1 MNIQQ
6 ATLEQLDEVA
16 RLFDLYRQFYEQPAD
31 LGKARDYIAARL
43 TNEESTIYL
52 ATGDDGRGLG
62 FTQLYASFCSVA
74 AAPIWILYDLYV
86 DADARTT
93 GVGTALM
100 NRARQLAE
108 ETGAARIEVDCR
120 LLALCLAVIDA
131 SIYDIRPHR
140 GRLEEWRRKFSRGLS
155 LPHVQFAFLDLR

>member
-16 RLFDLYRQFYEQPAD
+16 RLFDLYRQFYDQPAD
-31 LGKARDYIAARL
+31 LDKARDYIRARL
-43 TNEESTIYL
+43 AHEESTIYL
-52 ATGDDGRGLG
+52 ATNDDGRGLG

-86 DADARTT
+86 DADTRTK

-108 ETGAARIEVDCR
+108 GTGAARIELETAIDNVTAQSVYER
-120 LLALCLAVIDA
+120 LG
-131 SIYDIRPHR
+131 YERNTR
-140 GRLEEWRRKFSRGLS
+140 FYGYS
-155 LPHVQFAFLDLR
+155 LTIGG